1 MNEYKFS
8 EEYKSRPKW
17 VEKLAVPP
25 GWIKEKTDKELVELK
40 YLDDRKKIVGNRNK
54 IHSKAFVTST
64 VTQKI
69 KYVFFSVFTGRP
81 RSLRLALATEEQKE
95 QVKELLEIQKKEK
108 EAILQG
114 FQLKD
119 KEMTTCKVYTI
130 SYKC

>member
-8 EEYKSRPKW
+8 EEYKSRPEW

-69 KYVFFSVFTGRP
+69 KYVFFQY
-81 RSLRLALATEEQKE
+81 SLD
-95 QVKELLEIQKKEK
+95 VH
-108 EAILQG
+108 
-114 FQLKD
+114 D
-119 KEMTTCKVYTI
+119 H
-130 SYKC
+130 SDWP